1 MVKIRNINHSM
12 SIAADN
18 KCSWLCIKAKVS
30 SYRYLQKEIL
40 GKVWIYFIRS
50 FISFN
55 FIEIHNRT
63 YFDITQMSR
72 QQKRTVGSYEF
83 RRFPYIEFD
92 PLPEVDISSYV
103 SKALNAKNLGSRLA
117 NPWNGKPFQCRKTGK
132 SYM

>member
-1 MVKIRNINHSM
+1 MFEKKFRGTFGFISECIET
-12 SIAADN
+12 SI
-18 KCSWLCIKAKVS
+18 IK
-30 SYRYLQKEIL
+30 
-40 GKVWIYFIRS
+40 S

-55 FIEIHNRT
+55 FVGIHDRA
-63 YFDITQMSR
+63 YFNITQMSR